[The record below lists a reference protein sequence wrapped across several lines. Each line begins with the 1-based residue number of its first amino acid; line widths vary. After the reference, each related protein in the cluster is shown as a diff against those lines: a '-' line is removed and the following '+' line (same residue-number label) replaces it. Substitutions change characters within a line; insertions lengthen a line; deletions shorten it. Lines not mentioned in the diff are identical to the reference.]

1 MSYHVKRRIFSGA
14 VCEQELYS
22 VSSNRRRMNRDSVP
36 RIRFQTEAERE
47 KHNAG
52 ISRRRFIQLVNANFS
67 HTSYYTTLTFD
78 NEHEVYTFQDAKK
91 IRDNY
96 IRRLKYANPAAVI
109 CIVMGRGKSTAR
121 IHFHLISEGVDPD
134 DLIFKWPYGDVV
146 ECKRL
151 REHNYYNGID
161 YGQDYTAL
169 ANYLWNHWTEEQG
182 GHRYKFTRNA
192 KKPVAETP
200 TEPALLY
207 SLEHPPRPPKG
218 YVLVEAWQ
226 TEYGYSHFK
235 YVKIP
240 PRDPKQGDRGDLLR
254 TPCKYVKFWN
264 EEGYGGQK
272 ITI

>member
-1 MSYHVKRRIFSGA
+1 MSYHVKRRIFSGV

-22 VSSNRRRMNRDSVP
+22 VCSNRRRMNRDSIP

-78 NEHEVYTFQDAKK
+78 NEHEVYTFQDARR

-96 IRRLKYANPAAVI
+96 VRRLKYANPDAVI

-134 DLIFKWPYGDVV
+134 DLIWKWPYGDVV

-226 TEYGYSHFK
+226 TEYGYTHFK

-240 PRDPKQGDRGDLLR
+240 PRDPKQGDRGDLLKK
-254 TPCKYVKFWN
+254 PCKYVKFWN
-264 EEGYGGQK
+264 EEGGGQK
-272 ITI
+272 ITL